1 MITSNDDGQKE
12 LQELNEKLREVQ
24 EKVFIAGTS
33 AFPIP
38 VLMELAKEERR
49 IISRMEELGFTGTI
63 WPTAQKMLASEATIF
78 QERLERLSKEE

>member
-1 MITSNDDGQKE
+1 MVSNEDEQKE
-12 LQELNEKLREVQ
+12 LQALKDKLQEVQ
-24 EKVFIAGTS
+24 EKVFIAANS

-49 IISRMEELGFTGTI
+49 IILRMEELGFKGRI
-63 WPTAQKMLASEATIF
+63 LPTAQMMLAPEAMIL